1 VLNRSLDAIRHAN
14 SAGTSANGG
23 VLMIL
28 GDDHNAQSST
38 LANQSEEVMMAAMV
52 PVVHPRPFRN
62 IWNLVLL
69 AFGLSRFAGCWV
81 RLQGDHRNGGKQCH
95 GLT

>member
-1 VLNRSLDAIRHAN
+1 
-14 SAGTSANGG
+14 
-23 VLMIL
+23 MIL

-52 PVVHPRPFRN
+52 RSFIPTTVQEYLEFG
-62 IWNLVLL
+62 LL
-69 AFGLSRFAGCWV
+69 AFGLSRFAGCLG
-81 RLQGDHRNGGKQCH
+81 RLQAITNGGKQCH